1 MSTRTSTPRRD
12 WRTATARLL
21 NEALAPSV
29 IVVVLPLAV
38 AWQATGAVLPTVLW
52 SSVVA
57 LTSSVLPMGVI
68 VWGSRT
74 GRWDGHHVRDRR
86 GRLVPFLTLIVLSLL
101 GLAVLISAG
110 APWPLVALDLGMI
123 LSLFVTGAITIF
135 WKVSVHSAVAA
146 GATVVLAL
154 TYGVLWW
161 LLVVAVAAVSWSRV
175 AVRDHTP
182 AQVVGGAL
190 TGALV
195 GGGCFALL
203 IGNATPG
210 PW

>member
-1 MSTRTSTPRRD
+1 MSTHASSPRRN

-21 NEALAPSV
+21 SEALAPSV

-57 LTSSVLPMGVI
+57 LTSSVLPMGVV

-86 GRLVPFLTLIVLSLL
+86 GRLIPFLTLIVLSLL
-101 GLAVLISAG
+101 GLAVLVSAG
-110 APWPLVALDLGMI
+110 APWPLVALDIGMV

-135 WKVSVHSAVAA
+135 WKVSMHSAVAA

-154 TYGVLWW
+154 TYGALWW
-161 LLVVAVAAVSWSRV
+161 LLAVVVAAVSWSRV
-175 AVRDHTP
+175 AVEDHTP

-190 TGALV
+190 TGAVV

-203 IGNATPG
+203 LGSATPG

>member
-1 MSTRTSTPRRD
+1 MSTHTSPPRRD

-29 IVVVLPLAV
+29 IVLVLPLTV

-57 LTSSVLPMGVI
+57 LTSSVLPMGVV

-86 GRLVPFLTLIVLSLL
+86 GRLIPFITLIVLSML
-101 GLAVLISAG
+101 GLAILISAE
-110 APWPLVALDLGMI
+110 APWPLIALDIGMI
-123 LSLFVTGAITIF
+123 VSLFLTGAITIF
-135 WKVSVHSAVAA
+135 WKVSIHSAVAA

-154 TYGVLWW
+154 TYGALWW
-161 LLVVAVAAVSWSRV
+161 LLAVVVAAVSWARV
-175 AVRDHTP
+175 AVEDHTP

-195 GGGCFALL
+195 GSGCFAMLV
-203 IGNATPG
+203 GNATPI